1 MTSCSSYILRQLD
14 ICQIY
19 RCLSQCP
26 RFRLSSVNICIGY
39 SLGKRYLHIITT
51 DYDRGIPTSYS
62 ITTDSNRLRT
72 CRLSTTIIRSSTDS
86 NRLILCRTRMTT
98 DRNTII
104 TTSNNPRANTDCPI
118 PVSGRRPKFATCPNN
133 NTGLITSS
141 CILTNFNRAFVS

>member
-39 SLGKRYLHIITT
+39 SSRECDLYVITT
-51 DYDRGIPTSYS
+51 DYNRGIPTSYS

-72 CRLSTTIIRSSTDS
+72 CRLSTTIIRRTTDS
-86 NRLILCRTRMTT
+86 NCLIFCRARMST

-104 TTSNNPRANTDCPI
+104 ATSNNTRTNTDCSI
-118 PVSGRRPKFATCPNN
+118 SISIRSPKFATCSYNY
-133 NTGLITSS
+133 TRHITSS
-141 CILTNFNRAFVS
+141 CILTNFNRAFVC